1 MDVDSGDRRTSPRDS
16 EGPESREREV
26 QVSNPLCLHYFSDH
40 IFLFIEYTTDIRPCA
55 IHPSRAPHS
64 YPSRTYSRAPVFE
77 MHIPL
82 ERAGRVPL
90 PNDVLDKLE
99 YINGRLDRG
108 LDELLDIRREVNELN
123 DRLYRIVLA
132 MQSIDDALHL
142 I

>member
-1 MDVDSGDRRTSPRDS
+1 MS
-16 EGPESREREV
+16 
-26 QVSNPLCLHYFSDH
+26 
-40 IFLFIEYTTDIRPCA
+40 
-55 IHPSRAPHS
+55 
-64 YPSRTYSRAPVFE
+64 APVPSIPAVIPAATPPAPIPEPPIFE

-82 ERAGRVPL
+82 QRAGRVPL